1 MTHERLRIF
10 DPDEPETTPISG
22 EELETEP
29 ADPLPQL
36 LTALLTLHE
45 QRLQAISHAS
55 DLLALRMIES
65 VYGSEIPD
73 ESV

>member
-1 MTHERLRIF
+1 MTRENLRIF
-10 DPDEPETTPISG
+10 DPDEPETTRTSG
-22 EELETEP
+22 EKPETEP

-55 DLLALRMIES
+55 DLLAIRMIES
-65 VYGSEIPD
+65 VYGSEIPH